1 MIRVVEK
8 NKSERGDKKCWWW
21 SNAILNRVL
30 GKVSLVRW
38 HLRSKGGDGE
48 PAIWE
53 EGIFLEKS
61 FTQDR
66 GQRPWGRRILACSWK
81 QVGVDPRKTVG
92 KEVHMLCEVLG
103 AVQRVM
109 CLVDVYSAWHRSC
122 CRFFNWR
129 VMWSDVDFQIITLAA
144 MLWVDCGWRWGQ
156 GQKQGYRYVDLSIIR
171 MRGDSG
177 LNLGE
182 RSRDGKWLDSKCI
195 LKVEPTGFTDRLD
208 RYYKRKR
215 GARSD

>member
-38 HLRSKGGDGE
+38 HLSSKGGEGE
-48 PAIWE
+48 PAISE

-81 QVGVDPRKTVG
+81 QVGMDPRKTVG
-92 KEVHMLCEVLG
+92 KEVHMLSEVLG
-103 AVQRVM
+103 AVQSVM
-109 CLVDVYSAWHRSC
+109 CLVDVYSAWHRKLLQIFQLKSNVIWCGFSNNHSSC
-122 CRFFNWR
+122 YAVSR
-129 VMWSDVDFQIITLAA
+129 
-144 MLWVDCGWRWGQ
+144 LWVE
-156 GQKQGYRYVDLSIIR
+156 V
-171 MRGDSG
+171 
-177 LNLGE
+177 
-182 RSRDGKWLDSKCI
+182 
-195 LKVEPTGFTDRLD
+195 
-208 RYYKRKR
+208 
-215 GARSD
+215 GARAKARIQICGSFNHQDERWQWLESRWKE